1 MEKQVD
7 VPLTLDKL
15 MANTVFI
22 IDLNVYGVHAGLF
35 LTFIWLAKGV
45 SVHVTAHPC
54 KIFLSSRAN

>member
-22 IDLNVYGVHAGLF
+22 IHLNVYGVHAGLF
-35 LTFIWLAKGV
+35 LTFI
-45 SVHVTAHPC
+45 
-54 KIFLSSRAN
+54 